1 MNKIQVPL
9 ASFRLAKTPDI
20 LACYGVGSC
29 VVVTLYDPE
38 LKLAAMA
45 HVMLPGKGDEG
56 KDCHGAKY
64 SGQAIEGMIQ
74 ELLRGGS
81 SRERWV
87 AKMAGGAQML
97 RWVPAPK
104 GRPPGRQNVE
114 AIRKKLNQEKIPVVG
129 QDVGKDFGRS
139 VEFCTASGQMH
150 IRTSS
155 EGSWVI

>member
-9 ASFRLAKTPDI
+9 ASVRLAKTPDI

-29 VVVTLYDPE
+29 VVVTLYDPR

-45 HVMLPGKGDEG
+45 HVMLPGIGDEG
-56 KDCHGAKY
+56 EDCSGAKY
-64 SGQAIEGMIQ
+64 SSQAIESMIEGLLQ
-74 ELLRGGS
+74 EGS
-81 SRERWV
+81 SRGRWV

-97 RWVPAPK
+97 RWVPCPR

-114 AIRKKLNQEKIPVVG
+114 AVRKKLTQERIPVVG
-129 QDVGKDFGRS
+129 QDVGRDFGRS
-139 VEFCTASGQMH
+139 VEFCTESGQML

-155 EGSWVI
+155 EGFWVI